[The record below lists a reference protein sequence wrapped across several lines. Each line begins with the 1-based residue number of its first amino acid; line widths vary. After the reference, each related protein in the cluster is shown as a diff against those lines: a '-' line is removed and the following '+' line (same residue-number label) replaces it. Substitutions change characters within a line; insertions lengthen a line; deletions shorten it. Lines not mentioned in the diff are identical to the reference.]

1 MKRYVVLLLLLP
13 VSLGLFAQ
21 SEEME
26 MYTYLYNGANTVV
39 EQLGVLQ
46 NVVDANISDT
56 GDFFPKAL
64 TRILR
69 EYPDVQRGNSS
80 TEKAAADATV
90 RLLSNVLAEAQ
101 YAAAGQDLWR
111 VVQNFSNSLV
121 KSDALI
127 ALGKIG
133 AVDLLP
139 QVVLLLSDLNVKPAE
154 DREMAERIAY
164 GAILSLENYKD
175 ASGYLPVFF
184 ASVGW
189 YSDRIKSQA
198 LSSLP
203 KIMADPCEPLTS
215 VIKSP
220 GYTYDVKYAA
230 LQIVESSEATS
241 RAKTEVALAA
251 FGEGWRAAT
260 GDVRRRGQL
269 ASMRK
274 LSSDMIR
281 RYGTEDTSV
290 YPLLERSYKEG
301 IDEEEQLGALA
312 TLAALATDDSA
323 RLLSSFL
330 MAMNVKLQSGML
342 VQKDERMV
350 RAIIPALGAT
360 GRPIGRP
367 ALQSVQAMD
376 WTNAVKNLAAQA
388 LRSIR

>member
-1 MKRYVVLLLLLP
+1 MKRYIVLLLLLP

-21 SEEME
+21 SGEME

-39 EQLGVLQ
+39 ERLGVLQ
-46 NVVDANISDT
+46 NVVNANISDT

-64 TRILR
+64 TRILL
-69 EYPDVQRGNSS
+69 EYPDIQRGNSS
-80 TEKAAADATV
+80 TDKAAADATV
-90 RLLSNVLAEAQ
+90 RLLANVLGEAQ
-101 YAAAGQDLWR
+101 YTAAGQDLWR

-121 KSDALI
+121 KADALV

-154 DREMAERIAY
+154 DREMTERIAY

-198 LSSLP
+198 LASLP

-220 GYTYDVKYAA
+220 GYTYDVKLAA
-230 LQIVESSEATS
+230 LKIVEDSEATS
-241 RAKTEVALAA
+241 RAKAEVALAA

-260 GDVRRRGQL
+260 GDIRLRGYL
-269 ASMRK
+269 ASIRK
-274 LSSDMIR
+274 LSGGMIR
-281 RYGTEDTSV
+281 RYGTEDASV
-290 YPLLERSYKEG
+290 YPMLERSYKEG
-301 IDEEEQLGALA
+301 IDEEEQLGAIA

-330 MAMNVKLQSGML
+330 MTMNTKLQSGML
-342 VQKDERMV
+342 VQKDERLV

-388 LRSIR
+388 LRGIR